1 GREAWTEVVGEG
13 LGIVGHHRP
22 QLAGECRDA
31 DRAHARSPLGSLRPK
46 KKPPDLSGPVAF
58 PSVGGVYG
66 LRWEFASSRRKATGP
81 NRGALRS
88 PRAPAG
94 TAHGVVRHLAVAH
107 QEQMTR
113 RRAQHLSLP
122 SAALYL
128 HGRRSPL
135 QGIRFHARPRSPVT
149 QGDHGGRNGLPSAPC
164 RPRSRARQPLKKTR
178 AMATAGG

>member
-1 GREAWTEVVGEG
+1 
-13 LGIVGHHRP
+13 
-22 QLAGECRDA
+22 GECRDA

-122 SAALYL
+122 SAAPYL

-135 QGIRFHARPRSPVT
+135 QGIRFHARRGPRRHGPNRGSADWEAGSTPGRWRGDAVAATFECAARDVT
-149 QGDHGGRNGLPSAPC
+149 AGEPGPSGA
-164 RPRSRARQPLKKTR
+164 RAG
-178 AMATAGG
+178 AATA